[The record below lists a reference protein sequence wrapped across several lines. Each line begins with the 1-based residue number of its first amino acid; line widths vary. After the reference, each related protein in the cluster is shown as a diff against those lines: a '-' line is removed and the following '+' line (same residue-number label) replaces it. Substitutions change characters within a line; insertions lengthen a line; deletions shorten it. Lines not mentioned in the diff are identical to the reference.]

1 MVQTLLIWIA
11 VGTGVS
17 GLAISILSFR
27 PDVRLKKTQSDLNEQ
42 NILKG
47 IIDELRKDA
56 DNNKEQLMEHGK
68 KIAKLEET
76 IAEMRT
82 ENGGLL
88 KRIAVLVEAFRCRVL
103 CTKKSCPVEDKFKE
117 LGGAL

>member
-1 MVQTLLIWIA
+1 MVQTILLWIA
-11 VGTGVS
+11 VGTGIS
-17 GLAISILSFR
+17 GLTISILGFR
-27 PDVRLKKTQSDLNEQ
+27 PDVRLKKSQSDLNEQ
-42 NILKG
+42 KILRG
-47 IIDELRKDA
+47 IIEELRKDA
-56 DNNKEQLMEHGK
+56 DNNKEQLIEHGK

-117 LGGAL
+117 LGGIL